1 MQKNELYPI
10 FLKVS
15 ELQILIV
22 GGGNV
27 AYEKLFFLLKSSPNA
42 NVHLVAPDIS
52 NEVLT
57 LCELHNVMVYYKNY
71 RINMLSAKQ
80 IVIAATNNDTVNKQ
94 IYKDAKKLNVLINVA
109 DNPRYCD
116 FYLGGIVNKGN
127 VKIAISTNGQ
137 SPTIAK
143 RIRQFLEEIIP
154 ENIDDLVINLNSYR
168 TKFKDDFSKKVSTL
182 NQLTKDLIT

>member
-1 MQKNELYPI
+1 
-10 FLKVS
+10 
-15 ELQILIV
+15 
-22 GGGNV
+22 
-27 AYEKLFFLLKSSPNA
+27 
-42 NVHLVAPDIS
+42 
-52 NEVLT
+52 
-57 LCELHNVMVYYKNY
+57 
-71 RINMLSAKQ
+71 MLSAKQ

>member
-1 MQKNELYPI
+1 MQKNELYPV
-10 FLKVS
+10 FLKVTQ
-15 ELQILIV
+15 LQILIV
-22 GGGNV
+22 GGGKV
-27 AYEKLFFLLKSSPNA
+27 AFEKLFFLLKSSPNA
-42 NVHLVAPDIS
+42 RVQLVAPEITDA
-52 NEVLT
+52 VLE
-57 LCELHNVMVYYKNY
+57 LCELHQITIHKQKYT
-71 RINMLSAKQ
+71 ISMLSKKQ
-80 IVIAATNNDTVNKQ
+80 IVIAATNKNTVNKQ

-109 DNPRYCD
+109 DNPKYCD

-143 RIRQFLEEIIP
+143 RLRQFLEEIIP

-168 TKFKDDFSKKVSTL
+168 TKFKNDFLKKVSSL